1 MGKDRISFSD
11 MVRKKRSELNLSL
24 REVSEYA
31 GIHPSYLWK
40 LEKDKTKVPS
50 FLVVCSLIEVL
61 HLDIVEVFSVFGYE
75 DLIVGYL
82 KEYQTS
88 SKGRM

>member
-1 MGKDRISFSD
+1 

-31 GIHPSYLWK
+31 GIRPSYLWK
-40 LEKDKTKVPS
+40 LEKDMKKVPS

-61 HLDIVEVFSVFGYE
+61 HLNIMEVFFAFGYE
-75 DLIVGYL
+75 NLIIDYL
-82 KEYQTS
+82 KECEDRTRKEYH
-88 SKGRM
+88 M

>member
-1 MGKDRISFSD
+1 

-24 REVSEYA
+24 REVSECA
-31 GIHPSYLWK
+31 GIHSSYIWK

-61 HLDIVEVFSVFGYE
+61 HLDIVEVFSVFGYKN
-75 DLIVGYL
+75 LIIDYL
-82 KEYQTS
+82 KEYQS
-88 SKGRM
+88 EDRARREYRMYM